1 MVHCTVGDRLTMN
14 RSQDPGTAAGSSECP
29 VELPA
34 TLQRELLELEARAD
48 QVTHYELLG
57 ITADADGAV
66 LRRAYLEKSKRF
78 HPDAWYRKELGR
90 FGPLLS
96 RWFQRLSAAY
106 QILADEESRTA
117 YDRDHGAELSDADRA
132 AVQRRE
138 LSRESQERR
147 QREGRERLL
156 RVKGFARIGAA
167 RKLYQEALEH
177 ALAGERT
184 SAIAA
189 LKAARELD
197 PNRKEIGAKLLELE
211 REQARARARSAL
223 ASAEE
228 REHKGL
234 WAQAASAYASA
245 FQNDAGSVAAALG
258 AARCSLENGDAQA
271 ASTWASRTLE
281 LDPAHSEARFLLGR
295 AFIAMNQKT
304 RARAELTLLL
314 DRHPDNKEARAL
326 LRGL

>member
-1 MVHCTVGDRLTMN
+1 MVPGRLGDRQMMN
-14 RSQDPGTAAGSSECP
+14 RSEEQGTSAGSANRP
-29 VELPA
+29 TELPA
-34 TLQRELLELEARAD
+34 PLQRELLELESRAER
-48 QVTHYELLG
+48 VTHYELLG
-57 ITADADGAV
+57 IAPDADGAA

-78 HPDAWYRKELGR
+78 HPDAWYRKDLGR
-90 FGPLLS
+90 FGPMLS

-106 QILADEESRTA
+106 QILADEESRAA
-117 YDRDHGAELSDADRA
+117 YDRDHRAELSDADRA
-132 AVQRRE
+132 ALERRE

-177 ALAGERT
+177 ALNGERT
-184 SAIAA
+184 NAIAA

-228 REHKGL
+228 REAKGL
-234 WAQAASAYASA
+234 WAQAVSAYASA
-245 FQNDAGSVAAALG
+245 WQNDPGCFAASLG
-258 AARCSLENGDAQA
+258 AARSSLENGDAQA
-271 ASTWASRTLE
+271 AGTWASRAVDLE
-281 LDPAHSEARFLLGR
+281 PAHAEARFLLGR
-295 AFIAMNQKT
+295 ALLAMNQKI

-314 DRHPDNKEARAL
+314 DRHPDHKEARAL
-326 LRGL
+326 LRRL